1 MAKARNDRADSP
13 GPRGLLIDARALAA
27 LVDLSERTIW
37 RLHAAGKLPRPVV
50 LGSSTRWRADEIAH
64 WIEAGCPARA
74 AWEARGRA

>member
-1 MAKARNDRADSP
+1 MSTPRDPHADPP
-13 GPRGLLIDARALAA
+13 GRRVLLIDARGLAA

-50 LGSSTRWRADEIAH
+50 LGGSTRWRADEIAR